1 MGTGGGGGST
11 TSEEKISVSVRV
23 RPLNEAEKDLGCAWR
38 HAEDAIVLDNSRKE
52 TTSTSKESV
61 VYRVDN
67 VFDESCSNL
76 DVYNKTTSKIVKSV
90 LDGFNGTVFAYG
102 QTSSGKTH
110 TMHGEI
116 GTEPGIV
123 PLAVQDVFDSIEK
136 CPEREFRVR
145 VSYLEI
151 YNENLLDLLARS
163 SAEMDEHGQVSKTLR
178 IQEDPERGIVV
189 NGLKEERVQN
199 VAQVQKVLEI
209 GQNNRHVG
217 ATNMNAR
224 SSRSHVIFRLC
235 IESKLR
241 KDSELDSSDKSGH
254 AKKPDGFV
262 GAGTKSG
269 SEKGGGDEDV
279 ANENVLVS
287 VLNLVDLA
295 GSERVAKTGA
305 EGQRAKEGASI
316 NKSLLTL
323 GVVIN
328 KLAEDGSKNG
338 GAGGG
343 HVPYRD
349 SKLTRILQPALGGN
363 SKTAIVCAM
372 TPCVSHVEETSSTL
386 RFATRAKNV
395 TNQAKRNEVATAT
408 TALIKKQAAEI
419 ARLEKKLLSSTTLK
433 TSATK
438 KLEDEVEALKQALSV
453 KDLKIQEL
461 EAKLS
466 SSSFPTTAEEVVDEN
481 QSASECRTVTTQN
494 DNTEEGSKK
503 QEQEMTPHTTEA
515 VLALEAKLKEIQK
528 EKDLYKSETKKM
540 FKRAE
545 QAEKE
550 LEKLRTNV
558 KKLKLE
564 NEAQNSDVVSAKEA
578 IEAALVS
585 RNLELASAVERA
597 TLAERKLEEFNRK
610 LKLKV
615 RSEDEDNFELNRKL
629 ENITD
634 EKEELEL
641 TLQKKEKK
649 FAEEKKKFA
658 LQVELAEKKVQES
671 LKMYNTE
678 GDGKIIKEMV
688 EKIRGF
694 EKDNVAKMNE
704 IAKLKM
710 ELAQNVSKLIDYEYR
725 LDEKTNN
732 TTTSIPDI
740 KNKSNKNTTEE
751 VLMNEEIMK
760 SRITELEEENADLQK
775 RLMASPSEN
784 TTTILKKEE
793 EELLKNDLRFAL
805 EEANVQIERMN
816 VEVEKAN
823 AEASKANAE
832 RVDMEQML
840 EDAVV
845 AVEEQARLREALEK
859 TLEEIENKTMRIVSA
874 EPSSSPSKK
883 AEANEEEEKKKIE
896 EIKKL
901 CTIYEIKYGKA
912 KERMKED
919 LVRIKALTKE
929 ISNEKKKRE
938 GLKYE
943 VVKLTKQMDKM
954 QTVYGRLKS
963 TKYSGNEEA
972 FEKAREACEKEVEND
987 LVSKKNLK
995 KDRRQ
1000 EVTPL
1005 AENNI

>member
-1 MGTGGGGGST
+1 
-11 TSEEKISVSVRV
+11 
-23 RPLNEAEKDLGCAWR
+23 
-38 HAEDAIVLDNSRKE
+38 
-52 TTSTSKESV
+52 
-61 VYRVDN
+61 
-67 VFDESCSNL
+67 
-76 DVYNKTTSKIVKSV
+76 
-90 LDGFNGTVFAYG
+90 
-102 QTSSGKTH
+102 
-110 TMHGEI
+110 MHGDMD
-116 GTEPGIV
+116 TEPGIV
-123 PLAVQDVFDSIEK
+123 PLAVRDVFDSIEK

-151 YNENLLDLLARS
+151 YNENLLDLLACS
-163 SAEMDEHGQVSKTLR
+163 PSEMDDDSQGSKTLR

-241 KDSELDSSDKSGH
+241 KDSELDSSDKSGN
-254 AKKPDGFV
+254 AKKTDGMGV
-262 GAGTKSG
+262 AGTKSG
-269 SEKGGGDEDV
+269 SKKGGAGEEDV

-328 KLAEDGSKNG
+328 KLAEDGNKNG
-338 GAGGG
+338 GMGGG

-408 TALIKKQAAEI
+408 AALIKKQAAEI
-419 ARLEKKLLSSTTLK
+419 ARLEKKLLSSTSLK

-438 KLEDEVEALKQALSV
+438 RLEDEVEALKQALSV

-466 SSSFPTTAEEVVDEN
+466 SSSFPTMAEEVVDEN
-481 QSASECRTVTTQN
+481 QSASDCRTVTAHN

-503 QEQEMTPHTTEA
+503 QRQEMTPHTTEA
-515 VLALEAKLKEIQK
+515 MLALEAKLKEIQK
-528 EKDLYKSETKKM
+528 EKDLVGEKMKTMKTEYKSETKKM

-550 LEKLRTNV
+550 VEKLKTTV

-564 NEAQNSDVVSAKEA
+564 NDAQNSDVLSAKEA

-597 TLAERKLEEFNRK
+597 TLAEKKLEEFNRK
-610 LKLKV
+610 LKMKA
-615 RSEDEDNFELNRKL
+615 RSEDDDNFELNRKL

-641 TLQKKEKK
+641 MLQKKEKK
-649 FAEEKKKFA
+649 FAEEKKK
-658 LQVELAEKKVQES
+658 LVLRVELAEKQVKES
-671 LKMYNTE
+671 LEKYNTE
-678 GDGKIIKEMV
+678 GDGKIMKEMV
-688 EKIRGF
+688 EKIKAF
-694 EKDNVAKMNE
+694 EKENVVKMNE

-710 ELAQNVSKLIDYEYR
+710 ELAQNVSKLIDYECR

-740 KNKSNKNTTEE
+740 KKKSDKNTTEE
-751 VLMNEEIMK
+751 VFMNGEIMQA
-760 SRITELEEENADLQK
+760 RITELEEENADLQK

-784 TTTILKKEE
+784 TTTILRKEE

-805 EEANVQIERMN
+805 EEANVQIEKMN

-823 AEASKANAE
+823 AEAIRANAE
-832 RVDMEQML
+832 RVDMQQML
-840 EDAVV
+840 EEAVV

-874 EPSSSPSKK
+874 EPSSSEAASKK
-883 AEANEEEEKKKIE
+883 EEEESEEQKKKFE

-987 LVSKKNLK
+987 LLCKKKSNK
-995 KDRRQ
+995 KDFQ
-1000 EVTPL
+1000 QTPL
-1005 AENNI
+1005 AEIN